1 MRSSRKE
8 GVRWYKLVRYHK
20 EGRDELSRRV
30 SSTITRLQDQYIKD
44 YASARAQLARL
55 RRAVSKSPGSQPDVW
70 ELMANCIPQELVD
83 ERDDAASP
91 GEWAAHLVLTL
102 YATHQQSSKKP
113 MHQRTDRGEG
123 EYHGLGNAVAELV
136 RINKANQ
143 KGEDLEYGEM
153 PHRFA
158 ALVTAD
164 TIGEVAHYARQL
176 IQQLRAV
183 EVPLD
188 YGRFAGQLYDYQF
201 PFAKD
206 RVRLCWAREFA
217 VDRNNTGQNE

>member
-1 MRSSRKE
+1 M
-8 GVRWYKLVRYHK
+8 VRYSK
-20 EGRDELSRRV
+20 QGRDELSWRV
-30 SSTITRLQDQYIKD
+30 SSTITRLQDQYVKD

-70 ELMANCIPQELVD
+70 EITTNCIPLELID
-83 ERDDAASP
+83 EHDDVASP
-91 GEWAAHLVLTL
+91 GEWAAHLALTL
-102 YATHQQSSKKP
+102 YAVHQQSSKNP
-113 MHQRTDRGEG
+113 MHRKTNKSEG
-123 EYHGLGNAVAELV
+123 EYHGLGNAVNELV
-136 RINKANQ
+136 RINRANQ
-143 KGEDLEYGEM
+143 KGEELEYGEM

-188 YGRFAGQLYDYQF
+188 YGRLVGQLYDYQY
-201 PFAKD
+201 PFATD
-206 RVRLCWAREFA
+206 QVRLSWAREYA
-217 VDRNNTGQNE
+217 LSRTSED